1 MSIEEHLEKAEL
13 IRDDLEAAKND
24 VSRSEADLDHAE
36 GQVDAAHRRLDR
48 ASPDDP
54 DYEDLRAQLTLS
66 EEKAE
71 DARARLS
78 QARTELSAAQG
89 RRDNEVAQISQYLN
103 QSSAAIDQ
111 LGRAASVTS
120 YGRGANTAAQDS
132 IRKTIATGQQ
142 ALSALDADW
151 SGRHAGGNL
160 AVSSGLSAFAPAAVG
175 SEGIQHALP
184 DDQMAGVG
192 QTEEPDPSGVEALVD
207 DMRTRLR
214 EAMGPVREKSL
225 LHEGGRVERWPDP
238 DAFRPILDGIPG
250 TDSVVASLQEAHE
263 NEVAAYLQ
271 ARNEAK
277 EASVSV
283 STPATEATK
292 SITGGAD
299 TVQHELN
306 GHAGASASS
315 ACDMMLSQYLS
326 GATEHSEALSRKVEM
341 LRDERAKLDKLVNNK
356 RSELDG
362 IERAIGQFSQ
372 SHDAQSLTVD
382 EAMQLLDLR
391 ARQLLDLR
399 ARQKDGLEGLLRTE
413 ARRGELEREMSSLR
427 ANLAP
432 ANETRFVG
440 MGGAGFLSAY
450 DSFITDRQGT
460 ARSDVLGCCGVGG
473 AYSMVNRQT
482 GSAYDWHEAIN
493 ACLGAKPPTMLY
505 VRGEP
510 YRSGGTSYDDRRKIY
525 ESYGL
530 NSEWTQTGRGAP
542 NQITVEGIA
551 NSILSGRSVGL
562 SVKGR
567 DLQLMDISRNKSVP
581 SGYSADHMVTV
592 AGFSVDSSGSVT
604 GLWLNDTGGFTVS
617 NRIFVSREKFN
628 MMQDCTDGFAA
639 EYVWKE
645 SRD

>member
-71 DARARLS
+71 GARARLS
-78 QARTELSAAQG
+78 QARAELSAAQG

-120 YGRGANTAAQDS
+120 YGRDANTAAQDS

-151 SGRHAGGNL
+151 SGHHAGGNL

-382 EAMQLLDLR
+382 EAMQLLDL
-391 ARQLLDLR
+391 
-399 ARQKDGLEGLLRTE
+399 E

-562 SVKGR
+562 SVKGW
-567 DLQLMDISRNKSVP
+567 DLQLMDISRNKSEP
-581 SGYSADHMVTV
+581 GDYSADHMVTV
-592 AGFSVDSSGSVT
+592 AGFSVDSSGSVI

>member
-71 DARARLS
+71 GARARLS
-78 QARTELSAAQG
+78 QARAELSAAQG

-120 YGRGANTAAQDS
+120 YGRDANTAAQDS

-151 SGRHAGGNL
+151 SGHHAGGNL

-214 EAMGPVREKSL
+214 EAMGPGREKSL

-238 DAFRPILDGIPG
+238 DAFSPILDGIPG

-382 EAMQLLDLR
+382 EAMQLLDL
-391 ARQLLDLR
+391 
-399 ARQKDGLEGLLRTE
+399 E

-562 SVKGR
+562 SVKGW
-567 DLQLMDISRNKSVP
+567 DLQLMDISRNKSEP
-581 SGYSADHMVTV
+581 GDYSADHMVTV
-592 AGFSVDSSGSVT
+592 AGFSVDSSGSVI

>member
-71 DARARLS
+71 GARARLS
-78 QARTELSAAQG
+78 QARAELSAAQG

-111 LGRAASVTS
+111 LGRAAGVTS
-120 YGRGANTAAQDS
+120 YGRDANTAAQDS

-382 EAMQLLDLR
+382 EAMQLLDL
-391 ARQLLDLR
+391 
-399 ARQKDGLEGLLRTE
+399 E

-562 SVKGR
+562 SV
-567 DLQLMDISRNKSVP
+567 
-581 SGYSADHMVTV
+581 
-592 AGFSVDSSGSVT
+592 
-604 GLWLNDTGGFTVS
+604 
-617 NRIFVSREKFN
+617 
-628 MMQDCTDGFAA
+628 
-639 EYVWKE
+639 
-645 SRD
+645 

>member
-36 GQVDAAHRRLDR
+36 GQVDAVHRRLDR

-71 DARARLS
+71 GARARLS
-78 QARTELSAAQG
+78 QARAELSAAQG

-111 LGRAASVTS
+111 LGRAAGVTS
-120 YGRGANTAAQDS
+120 YGRDANTAAQDS

-382 EAMQLLDLR
+382 EAMQLLDL
-391 ARQLLDLR
+391 
-399 ARQKDGLEGLLRTE
+399 E

-567 DLQLMDISRNKSVP
+567 DLQLMDISRNKSEP
-581 SGYSADHMVTV
+581 GDYSADHMVTV
-592 AGFSVDSSGSVT
+592 AGFSVDSSGSVI